1 MTRLLARISRHT
13 RAQSVSAIFEYDYAA
28 SLDAPAFVHLQFI
41 SWIDGVGDWRAARCV
56 TLRVATTSSAVAYAR
71 AVHAPTASLLAARL
85 LVVEALRE
93 EARRPGTSASR
104 LRRRCDARVEKRVAS
119 VAEAFDAGGAFPEP
133 LVAFAEAMYHLRRG
147 PMFGRGFGHDDEK
160 TAARLAFL
168 RASHEVACRSL
179 VPAVYAWKGVSGTD
193 PGTDPDREA
202 EDEARFATLPAS
214 DLALAPRAAIV
225 VDHGAFGAFGWIARD
240 VGVAPGEAGRDAAA
254 AAATREAAIE
264 AVASLAT
271 RLARGA
277 RSGSR
282 SGSGSGSDAA
292 GGSTVGDSMAAFPA
306 FPSLVATEG
315 SSAARRAACRLAPA
329 HRDAPHEQ
337 DARFPPVRGT
347 SLEARRA
354 FAARALPTEEQTFF
368 QWMRGLGV
376 DAPVTPW
383 APWR

>member
-1 MTRLLARISRHT
+1 M
-13 RAQSVSAIFEYDYAA
+13 Y
-28 SLDAPAFVHLQFI
+28 LQFI
-41 SWIDGVGDWRAARCV
+41 TLQNGTGDERAARCV
-56 TLRVATTSSAVAYAR
+56 TLRVSTTSSAVAYAR

-85 LVVEALRE
+85 MVLEAHRD
-93 EARRPGTSASR
+93 
-104 LRRRCDARVEKRVAS
+104 DARNAPVMRSSRTRDQSRRIEKRVAR
-119 VAEAFDAGGAFPEP
+119 VAEAFGAEAAFPEA
-133 LVAFAEAMYHLRRG
+133 LVGFAEAMYHLRRG

-160 TAARLAFL
+160 TTARLAFL
-168 RASHEVACRSL
+168 GASHEVACRSL